1 MFEIGVNG
9 GKREVRETPEN
20 IEKKR
25 ENVKE
30 YNVCLLAI
38 HNYFCIKFTFGN
50 LKILKIYE
58 RFINKVGVFRYSG
71 S

>member
-58 RFINKVGVFRYSG
+58 
-71 S
+71 